1 MATAKIER
9 ERFANGEGP
18 LAKAHPNEPIF
29 ILRGQDMIAADAV
42 EWWANHASLNGVHP
56 DKVREARDLAEE
68 MRTWP
73 KQKLP
78 D

>member
-1 MATAKIER
+1 MATAKIELTQ
-9 ERFANGEGP
+9 ALLSEGP
-18 LAKAHPNEPIF
+18 LGKAADDEPVF

-42 EWWANHASLNGVHP
+42 DWWANHASLLGAHP
-56 DKVREARDLAEE
+56 DKVREARDIAEE
-68 MRTWP
+68 MRAWP